1 MRGGDAGPLVAVA
14 VGCTCC
20 VTAAGVLQSLF
31 VRLSA
36 GLGQG
41 VVAELRVRL
50 FAHLQAQSVAFHDA
64 HASGTLASRAS
75 GDVAAV
81 HGLFRS
87 GLDQIVTAAVSLVYI
102 ASALLVLDPPLG
114 LAALAALVPVCWTMR
129 SFRRRSLPVYHRRS
143 TAAGA
148 VAGDL
153 RETFAGIRTVRA
165 FGREDVNER
174 RFAGLDRC
182 HRDANERAEL
192 EMARYVTASR
202 LVANAA
208 VAGLVLWGGYR
219 VAGGTL
225 EMGAYAGVVL
235 YLRDLYDKPLRL
247 GGVLDAYQAAAASL
261 GKIAVLL
268 AVPPAV
274 AEPARPVPLP
284 RRARGP
290 VRERLLRLRRRA
302 RRPARLRPDACGGPD
317 RRAGGALG
325 RRQVHPGQ
333 AAGPLPR
340 PHRGPGPPR
349 RRRPARPVERRSAPR
364 RGHGPPGELPLLRH
378 RRREHRPGPPRRHPR
393 RDPAGRRGDRRPPVR
408 LRPPGRLR
416 DRRREPL
423 LGGPAPTHRADPGVP
438 PRPVGH
444 RAGRGHRG
452 PRPSGRACRA
462 RGDACGVRGADG
474 PRRRPPAVHAP
485 HRRPG
490 PGPGRRPC
498 RPGLRPGGPGG
509 AHASGVVS
517 PRLSGSRSSGS
528 RPG

>member
-1 MRGGDAGPLVAVA
+1 MVAVA

-284 RRARGP
+284 AGREVRFENVSFAYGGGRDVLRGFDLTLAAGRTVALAGPSGGGKSTLAKLLARFHDPTAGR
-290 VRERLLRLRRRA
+290 VLLDGVDLRDLSSDALRHGVVMVPQESFLFSGTVA
-302 RRPARLRPDACGGPD
+302 ENIALARPDATPD
-317 RRAGGALG
+317 EIRRAAEATGAHRFVSALPDG
-325 RRQVHPGQ
+325 YATDAGSRFSAGQRQLIALTRVFLLDPSVIVLDE
-333 AAGPLPR
+333 ATAVLDL
-340 PHRGPGPPR
+340 
-349 RRRPARPVERRSAPR
+349 
-364 RGHGPPGELPLLRH
+364 PGERAVHEAMRAVFAGRTALVVA
-378 RRREHRPGPPRRHPR
+378 HRPSTLRI
-393 RDPAGRRGDRRPPVR
+393 ADRV
-408 LRPPGRLR
+408 LVL
-416 DRRREPL
+416 
-423 LGGPAPTHRADPGVP
+423 
-438 PRPVGH
+438 
-444 RAGRGHRG
+444 
-452 PRPSGRACRA
+452 
-462 RGDACGVRGADG
+462 ADG
-474 PRRRPPAVHAP
+474 RVVQDCAPADLAALTPPEW
-485 HRRPG
+485 
-490 PGPGRRPC
+490 
-498 RPGLRPGGPGG
+498 
-509 AHASGVVS
+509 
-517 PRLSGSRSSGS
+517 
-528 RPG
+528 